1 MLIRKNTKAFKTIL
15 QIITACQQRTDREK
29 LVRLYITKAGHSI
42 HDRINI
48 ESIEG
53 DAQLLYDM
61 NYEAVLM
68 NLNSSGHQ
76 LQVSDDVPGIYFFHS
91 TSNKVWDETPF
102 EFDEAI
108 KKEFSALPELPV
120 LRKKEKVEKYV
131 FPVAKSRPEPTPKKE
146 KAKPAKVTKTKVV
159 KAVEKESRQPDYK
172 LKHKIRFTNLDR
184 VVFRQAKFT
193 KQDILDYYNKI
204 ADYIIPYLKDRPY
217 SVHTYTDSTSPAT
230 EVNAESL
237 FERHADAIPDWT
249 RTTTK
254 DKARKQSLLCNDH
267 EHLLLNVELG
277 ALQFNAANAKRKSPD
292 SPDYII
298 VVIDSPEHELTKAI
312 DVATVAHEIL
322 TGLQLP
328 SVIKT
333 QGISCLQVYIPL
345 DSKSSFKTA
354 HAVAEYIC
362 KLIRLKI
369 PDLVTLEGTG
379 DEYTYG
385 KVSLNYQLNE
395 EGKNVTVPYSIVPG
409 ESPTVAAP
417 LLWDEVNHELHGE
430 NFAPETIFKRLK
442 EVGDPFETLSRKKQN
457 AETLLKR
464 LQENYSFLL

>member
-15 QIITACQQRTDREK
+15 QIITACHQRTDREK

-42 HDRINI
+42 NDRINI

-108 KKEFSALPELPV
+108 KKEFSDLPELPA

-131 FPVAKSRPEPTPKKE
+131 FPIAKSRTEPTPKKE
-146 KAKPAKVTKTKVV
+146 KTKPAKVAKTKVV
-159 KAVEKESRQPDYK
+159 KTAEKESRQPDYK
-172 LKHKIRFTNLDR
+172 LKHKIHFTNLDK

-193 KQDILDYYNKI
+193 KQDILDYYSKI
-204 ADYIIPYLKDRPY
+204 ADYIVPYLKDRSY
-217 SVHTYTDSTSPAT
+217 SVHIYTDSTSPAT
-230 EVNAESL
+230 EVNTEVL
-237 FERHADAIPDWT
+237 FERHADDIPDWT
-249 RTTTK
+249 RTATK
-254 DKARKQSLLCNDH
+254 KQTLFCNDR
-267 EHLLLNVELG
+267 EHLLLNAELG
-277 ALQFNAANAKRKSPD
+277 ALQFNAANSKSKSSD
-292 SPDYII
+292 SPDYIVI
-298 VVIDSPEHELTKAI
+298 VIDSPEHELTKAI
-312 DVATVAHEIL
+312 DVGTAAHEIL

-328 SVIKT
+328 SFVKT

-345 DSKSSFKTA
+345 DAKSSFDTA
-354 HAVAEYIC
+354 HSVAEYIC
-362 KLIRLKI
+362 KLVRLKI
-369 PDLVTLEGTG
+369 PDQVTLEGAD

-385 KVSLNYQLNE
+385 KVSLNYHLNE
-395 EGKNVTVPYSIVPG
+395 EGKNVTIPYSIVPG
-409 ESPTVAAP
+409 ELPTVATP
-417 LLWDEVNHELHGE
+417 LLWDEVNHELRGE
-430 NFAPETIFKRLK
+430 DFTPETIFKRLK
-442 EVGDPFETLSRKKQN
+442 QVGDPFETLFRKKQN
-457 AETLLKR
+457 AEALLKR
-464 LQENYSFLL
+464 LEENYSFLL

>member
-42 HDRINI
+42 LDRINI

-102 EFDEAI
+102 EFDEAV
-108 KKEFSALPELPV
+108 KKDFSDLAELPV

-131 FPVAKSRPEPTPKKE
+131 FPVAKSRTEPPTKKE
-146 KAKPAKVTKTKVV
+146 KTKPAKVAKTKVI
-159 KAVEKESRQPDYK
+159 KAVEKESRQPGYK
-172 LKHKIRFTNLDR
+172 LKHKIYFTNLDK

-193 KQDILDYYNKI
+193 RHDILDYYSKL
-204 ADYIIPYLKDRPY
+204 ADYILPYLKDRPY
-217 SVHTYTDSTSPAT
+217 STHIFSDSTSPAT
-230 EVNAESL
+230 EINGEVL
-237 FERHADAIPDWT
+237 FERHADDIPAWAQPA
-249 RTTTK
+249 TK
-254 DKARKQSLLCNDH
+254 DKARKQKLFCNDR
-267 EHLLLNVELG
+267 EHLLLNIELG
-277 ALQFNAANAKRKSPD
+277 ALQFNAANSKSKSID
-292 SPDYII
+292 FPDYIVI
-298 VVIDSPEHELTKAI
+298 VIDSPQHELTKAI
-312 DVATVAHEIL
+312 DVANTAREIL

-328 SVIKT
+328 SFIKT

-345 DSKSSFKTA
+345 DAKSKFETA
-354 HAVAEYIC
+354 YDVAEYIC
-362 KLIRLKI
+362 KLIRLKV
-369 PDLVTLEGTG
+369 PDLVTLEGTD

-385 KVSLNYQLNE
+385 KVSLNYELNRE
-395 EGKNVTVPYSIVPG
+395 EKNVTIPYSIVPG
-409 ESPTVAAP
+409 ESPTVATP
-417 LLWDEVNHELHGE
+417 LLWDEVNHELRAE
-430 NFAPETIFKRLK
+430 DFTPETIFKRLK
-442 EVGDPFETLSRKKQN
+442 QVGDPFETLFRKKQN
-457 AETLLKR
+457 ADALRKR